1 MLKKLL
7 LGNRIEMKLKQQNLK
22 AFELTIDDEEQFRSY
37 LSKNAPLMQG
47 HLLVLTNSPTENLST
62 FLKEQN
68 FCFVSTENCELNSR
82 KRQTVKV
89 QEEPKEENPQPEPT
103 KSEEKVIAPLIEEKT
118 ILHRPVRSGETINA
132 KGDIVVFGRI
142 NSGAILNISGNGEFF
157 DIIDGTINCN
167 GDYLILQSIGKGSVT
182 FNSETINKEILKG
195 SLNLVTYKNGI
206 IIKEIA

>member
-1 MLKKLL
+1 
-7 LGNRIEMKLKQQNLK
+7 MKLKQQNLK

-47 HLLVLTNSPTENLST
+47 HLLVLTNSPTENLSA

-82 KRQTVKV
+82 KRQSVRV
-89 QEEPKEENPQPEPT
+89 QEEAKVEEKPEPIKKEEKIATPLV
-103 KSEEKVIAPLIEEKT
+103 EKKT

-132 KGDIVVFGRI
+132 KGDIVVFGRV
-142 NSGAILNISGNGEFF
+142 NSGSLLNIDGNGEFF

-167 GDYLILQSIGKGSVT
+167 GDYLILKSIGNGSVI
-182 FNSETINKEILKG
+182 FNSEVINKEVLKS
-195 SLNLVTYKNGI
+195 SLHLITYKDGI
-206 IIKEIA
+206 IIKEIAWMK

>member
-1 MLKKLL
+1 
-7 LGNRIEMKLKQQNLK
+7 MKLKQQNLK

-47 HLLVLTNSPTENLST
+47 HLLVLTNSPTENLSA

-82 KRQTVKV
+82 KRQSVRV
-89 QEEPKEENPQPEPT
+89 QEEAKVEEKPEPIKKEEKIATPLV
-103 KSEEKVIAPLIEEKT
+103 EKKT

-132 KGDIVVFGRI
+132 KGDIVVFGRV
-142 NSGAILNISGNGEFF
+142 NSGSLLNIDGNGEFF

-167 GDYLILQSIGKGSVT
+167 GDYLILKSIGNGSVI
-182 FNSETINKEILKG
+182 FNSEIINKKALKS
-195 SLNLVTYKNGI
+195 SLHLITYKDGI
-206 IIKEIA
+206 IIKEIAWTK